1 MVVRRCGREDSW
13 GLAVAKIR
21 YSPLAQEDLLSI
33 KEYIGVDLAS
43 PQAAKSTVGRITK
56 RIRSLA
62 AAPEIGT
69 PLSAI
74 CTVDSDYRFLVC
86 GKYLVFYRYENG
98 VALIVRVLYGGRD
111 YLIALFGDE
120 LGDDSVNLYGKD

>member
-1 MVVRRCGREDSW
+1 M
-13 GLAVAKIR
+13 AKIQ
-21 YSPLAQEDLLSI
+21 YSPLAQKDLLAI

-56 RIRSLA
+56 RIRSLVV
-62 AAPEIGT
+62 APEIGT

-74 CTVDSDYRFLVC
+74 CAIDSDYRFLVC

-98 VALIVRVLYGGRD
+98 AALIIRVLYGGRD
-111 YLIALFGDE
+111 YLALLFGDE
-120 LGDDSVNLYGKD
+120 FGNEMIGFYDKE